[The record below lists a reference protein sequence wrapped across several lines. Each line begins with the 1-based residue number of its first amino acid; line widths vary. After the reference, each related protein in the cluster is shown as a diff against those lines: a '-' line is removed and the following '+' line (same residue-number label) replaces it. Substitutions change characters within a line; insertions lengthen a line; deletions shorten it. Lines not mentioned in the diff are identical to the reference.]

1 MIDDDDILSGSMGAV
16 GASDTITINSNTIP
30 SLTSADIASLSSIN
44 INSVYYSNS
53 ASGGGGTY
61 SMPQYGNIT
70 IGTGSGS
77 NGSWGSTYS
86 NTTSPMW
93 VNSGKN
99 AITVSGDAEFEGDI
113 KWKGR
118 SLGKMLEAIEDRLAI
133 LTPDPKKLEKYE
145 SLKKAYNH
153 YKLMEK
159 LIGED

>member
-1 MIDDDDILSGSMGAV
+1 MIDDDDILAGAMGAP
-16 GASDTITINSNTIP
+16 DTFKWDATPIP
-30 SLTSADIASLSSIN
+30 ALTTADIAKLSSMS
-44 INSVYYSNS
+44 INSTYY
-53 ASGGGGTY
+53 ASSGSSY
-61 SMPQYGNIT
+61 SLPQYGNIT
-70 IGTGSGS
+70 IGTSSGS

-86 NTTSPMW
+86 TTTSPMW

-145 SLKKAYNH
+145 ALKKAYNH

>member
-16 GASDTITINSNTIP
+16 GASDTITINSTAIP

-44 INSVYYSNS
+44 SVYYSNS
-53 ASGGGGTY
+53 ASGGTY
-61 SMPQYGNIT
+61 TMPKYGNIT
-70 IGTGSGS
+70 IGTAGGS
-77 NGSWGSTYS
+77 NGMWGSYS
-86 NTTSPMW
+86 T
-93 VNSGKN
+93 GKN

-145 SLKKAYNH
+145 ALKKAYNH

>member
-1 MIDDDDILSGSMGAV
+1 MIDYDDDIIPGAM
-16 GASDTITINSNTIP
+16 GASDTITINSTAIP
-30 SLTSADIASLSSIN
+30 SLTSADIASLSSTN
-44 INSVYYSNS
+44 LNSVYYSNS
-53 ASGGGGTY
+53 ASGGTY
-61 SMPQYGNIT
+61 TMPQYGNIT
-70 IGTGSGS
+70 IGTSSGS
-77 NGSWGSTYS
+77 NGMWGSYS
-86 NTTSPMW
+86 TNTSPLT
-93 VNSGKN
+93 VNQGKN

-145 SLKKAYNH
+145 ALKKAYNH